1 MLEEFP
7 EDCWVR
13 KENLMVKPL
22 DPTVEPCIT
31 PGLSVASCLDES
43 IADVNKSIETIN
55 RRNNAITEATKP

>member
-1 MLEEFP
+1 
-7 EDCWVR
+7 
-13 KENLMVKPL
+13 MVKPL
-22 DPTVEPCIT
+22 DLTVEPCIT